1 MESSN
6 QPFVGFGRIANLLG
20 WDRKSRKSDWDETVG
35 TICGSNEC
43 KVFNVSNIT
52 QEDINAS
59 TAETSSFVQ
68 KPQELG
74 GREKPY
80 WYLRPPCAVK
90 SSNHTFIHDSSY
102 KNLIPNQRYMQTNFH
117 ETKQNNNGEVQ
128 IFIRNKTAKTEVSI
142 WNLLTRLAAKCNFRK
157 QTHTRLET
165 IIQNVNKKTVQE
177 GLCTDPKK
185 QSDDA
190 LQLSD

>member
-6 QPFVGFGRIANLLG
+6 QRFVGFGRIANLLG
-20 WDRKSRKSDWDETVG
+20 WDRNSRKSDWDKTVG
-35 TICGSNEC
+35 LICGSNEC

-90 SSNHTFIHDSSY
+90 SNNHTFIHDSSY

-128 IFIRNKTAKTEVSI
+128 IFIKKNRKNGGLNFRI
-142 WNLLTRLAAKCNFRK
+142 CAAKCNFRK

-165 IIQNVNKKTVQE
+165 FIQNVNKKHSPGRTVYR
-177 GLCTDPKK
+177 PKITIG
-185 QSDDA
+185 
-190 LQLSD
+190 